1 MYLWEHLPAKT
12 YSIGPVCMIGDAAHS
27 TTPWQSSGV
36 GMSIEDAL
44 ILSSVLGR
52 SKSQSEA
59 KVALQVYDQT
69 RRARTQ
75 RVVESSNGTGM
86 IFTGT
91 KADFDLYDI
100 KQMKQHLKPRWDFIR
115 FIDLTKDRDDAIELF
130 KREVEKL

>member
-1 MYLWEHLPAKT
+1 
-12 YSIGPVCMIGDAAHS
+12 
-27 TTPWQSSGV
+27 
-36 GMSIEDAL
+36 MSIEDAL

-59 KVALQVYDQT
+59 KIALQVYDQT

-91 KADFDLYDI
+91 KADFDLYNI

-115 FIDLTKDRDDAIELF
+115 FVDLTKDRDDAIELF
-130 KREVEKL
+130 RREVENM